1 MAATAIIP
9 VEIDLPNIEID
20 SIEINRDGEYEIRA
34 HSTQEGCTCRACG
47 RHIDKR
53 HGEDREVRLRHLSI
67 LGRPTYIII
76 APVRYRCMDCEDHPT
91 TTQQLDWYVR
101 RSPHTIPYEHYI
113 LLSLKGRTP
122 AEVSAIEGVG
132 YAAVM
137 GIIDRHISAEV
148 DWAEIGGICIL
159 GLDEISLRKGHNDFI
174 TVVSRRCNGQ
184 VEVIALLRGRKK
196 EVVKAFLKSMPEEV
210 KKTVKYV
217 CSDLYEGFINAAKEV
232 FGKKVKIVIDR
243 FHVAKLYRKGV
254 DELRKQELARLKK
267 VLSKAAYAELK
278 GAMWALRKDPSK
290 LTDKEKAVL
299 AKLFE
304 YSPLLKQAY
313 ELQRDLTA
321 IFEMDIDRREA
332 KKRIRQW
339 IREAVKSGLDCY
351 HGFIK
356 TLKANLEDIV
366 NYFMHRDSSGFVE
379 GLNNKIK
386 VIKRRCYGIYNLG
399 HLFQRISLDL
409 GFAG

>member
-1 MAATAIIP
+1 MKH
-9 VEIDLPNIEID
+9 
-20 SIEINRDGEYEIRA
+20 GKCKRA
-34 HSTQEGCTCRACG
+34 
-47 RHIDKR
+47 
-53 HGEDREVRLRHLSI
+53 
-67 LGRPTYIII
+67 
-76 APVRYRCMDCEDHPT
+76 
-91 TTQQLDWYVR
+91 
-101 RSPHTIPYEHYI
+101 
-113 LLSLKGRTP
+113 
-122 AEVSAIEGVG
+122 
-132 YAAVM
+132 
-137 GIIDRHISAEV
+137 
-148 DWAEIGGICIL
+148 GICIL

-254 DELRKQELARLKK
+254 DELRKQELVRLKK

-332 KKRIRQW
+332 KKRIRQRN
-339 IREAVKSGLDCY
+339 REAVKSGLDCY

-356 TLKANLEDIV
+356 T
-366 NYFMHRDSSGFVE
+366 
-379 GLNNKIK
+379 
-386 VIKRRCYGIYNLG
+386 
-399 HLFQRISLDL
+399 
-409 GFAG
+409 